1 MPLLF
6 TYKDKGPATVF
17 AYPSNQR
24 PMSKHD
30 SITNLP
36 GKPNPIK
43 QWRKQ
48 LQPSVSSVVQS
59 HPTIRDLDNLTR
71 TQEMNT
77 QLNSCKAYD
86 DIYFI
91 NECNGIPNEFNDAN
105 CRTGTNY
112 ITRSASTIINKD
124 FCWNSKQYLQR
135 RCKTFDQNQT
145 LGTHVEGSQFYSAS
159 CTKDP
164 SGNVCKPVIH
174 KPNNKPFKQ
183 QGGVSSSARIAKLKY
198 DTIVNST
205 NKYDSLLA
213 NLDSSSHIL
222 NRKPTPC
229 KGWRVRGK
237 RDKQSLCNQSSF
249 ENI

>member
-6 TYKDKGPATVF
+6 TYKDKGQATVF

-24 PMSKHD
+24 PMTKYD
-30 SITNLP
+30 SINHIP

-48 LQPSVSSVVQS
+48 LQPSVGPIVQS
-59 HPTIRDLDNLTR
+59 HATIQDLDHSIK
-71 TQEMNT
+71 TQIDST
-77 QLNSCKAYD
+77 CKSYN
-86 DIYFI
+86 DIYYI
-91 NECNGIPNEFNDAN
+91 NECNGIVNELSDAN
-105 CRTGTNY
+105 CTTGSAY
-112 ITRSASTIINKD
+112 VRRSASTIINKD

-145 LGTHVEGSQFYSAS
+145 LGENVEGYDNEYFGAS

-164 SGNVCKPVIH
+164 LGNACKPIIY

-183 QGGVSSSARIAKLKY
+183 QGGVSSSSRIAKLKY

-213 NLDSSSHIL
+213 NLDSSTHIL

-229 KGWRVRGK
+229 KGWRVKGK
-237 RDKQSLCNQSSF
+237 RDKKHLVCNQASSF
-249 ENI
+249 DNF

>member
-1 MPLLF
+1 MSLLF
-6 TYKDKGPATVF
+6 TYTNKGPATVF

-24 PMSKHD
+24 PMTKHD
-30 SITNLP
+30 TITNIP

-48 LQPSVSSVVQS
+48 LQPSIGTVVQS
-59 HPTIRDLDNLTR
+59 HPTIQDLDHSIK
-71 TQEMNT
+71 TQIE
-77 QLNSCKAYD
+77 SVCKSYN
-86 DIYFI
+86 DIYYI
-91 NECNGIPNEFNDAN
+91 NECNGIVNELSDAK
-105 CRTGTNY
+105 CTTGTAY
-112 ITRSASTIINKD
+112 VRRSASTIINKD
-124 FCWNSKQYLQR
+124 FCWNNKQYLQR

-145 LGTHVEGSQFYSAS
+145 LGENVEEFVNEYYSAS

-164 SGNVCKPVIH
+164 LGNLCKPVIY

-183 QGGVSSSARIAKLKY
+183 QGGVSSSSRIAKLKY
-198 DTIVNST
+198 DTIVSST

-213 NLDSSSHIL
+213 NLDSSTHIL

-229 KGWRVRGK
+229 RQWRVRGK
-237 RDKQSLCNQSSF
+237 RDKTNLVCNQVLTF